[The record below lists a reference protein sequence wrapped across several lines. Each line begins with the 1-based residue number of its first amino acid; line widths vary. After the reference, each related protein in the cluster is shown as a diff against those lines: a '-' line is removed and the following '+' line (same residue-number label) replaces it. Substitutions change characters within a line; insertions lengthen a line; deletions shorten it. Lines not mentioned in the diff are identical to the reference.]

1 MRILRAAGNRVMPW
15 KNGGGTTTEIA
26 VSPDGSGLE
35 DFDWR
40 ISTARVET
48 DGPFSLFP
56 GVDRTLAILDGA
68 GMVLA
73 IEGREPVRLDAK
85 APPFFFPADLPTEAS
100 LTDGAITDLNVMT
113 RRGLM
118 AHSVERR
125 TDSLPFDIEAAHAT
139 VLFCSRDTVRIKVPE
154 EIELQPGDAL
164 LLEGEGKMIRA
175 VLGNRAALF
184 VIRIRAENQNG

>member
-26 VSPDGSGLE
+26 VSPEGAGLE

-56 GVDRTLAILDGA
+56 GVDRTLAILDAA

-113 RRGLM
+113 RRGRM
-118 AHSVERR
+118 THSVERR
-125 TDSLPFDIEAAHAT
+125 TDSLPFDIEPAHAT

-164 LLEGEGKMIRA
+164 LLGGEGKTIRA
-175 VLGNRAALF
+175 AFGNRALLF